1 MAAATVIARRISRES
16 FEQVDTFVS
25 QTRSAFLCNEDLPKM
40 P

>member
-1 MAAATVIARRISRES
+1 MAAATVIARRISQES

-25 QTRSAFLCNEDLPKM
+25 HTRSAILCNEELPKV